1 MEPPAEVSGE
11 SGSFNSA
18 ETPGTAP
25 PGMAANPE
33 LKAKARMLAP
43 ARVLAAVRIKVL
55 HTSSVAGQNYR
66 YET

>member
-1 MEPPAEVSGE
+1 MEPPAEVSRE

-18 ETPGTAP
+18 ETPGAAP
-25 PGMAANPE
+25 LSMAANPT

-43 ARVLAAVRIKVL
+43 ARVVAALGIKVL
-55 HTSSVAGQNYR
+55 HTSSVARPNYR